1 MAGLALAVALKDALA
16 DAISVAVV
24 DPVLGRRVSNSRAS
38 AVAAGPRRML
48 ESLGC
53 WSGVEDLAQPILS
66 MNISDSRPRD
76 VVRPVFLT
84 FARESEAEP
93 FAHMVFNHHVETAL
107 ERRARDLGVDLRA
120 SRVTGFRCSSGAITI
135 DTPEEAV
142 SAALLVAAD
151 GPSSRLRHLARIPT
165 TEWEYPMAGI
175 VATIGHEFDHHGCAR
190 EHFLPEGPFAV
201 LPLTGRQSSIV
212 WTTGREEA
220 RRLVADPAF
229 FASELERRFD
239 RDLGTI
245 EVLDQPRAWP
255 LIMRIARRF
264 LSDRLALVGDAA
276 HVVHPLAGQGI
287 NLGFRDV
294 AVLAEAIVVQARLG
308 LDLGDDAVLDD
319 YERSRR
325 FDAVSSAAA
334 MDGMNRLFASDAAPL
349 RLIRD
354 IGLGLVDRFPAAKR
368 TLIAEASGLL
378 GSTPRLFRGELL

>member
-1 MAGLALAVALKDALA
+1 MAGLALAVALKDTLG

-24 DPVLGRRVSNSRAS
+24 DPVLGHRSRSSRAS

-48 ESLGC
+48 ESLGA
-53 WSGVEDLAQPILS
+53 WLDVEDVAQPILS
-66 MNISDSRPRD
+66 MNISDSRPID

-84 FARESEAEP
+84 FSRDADTEP
-93 FAHMVFNHHVETAL
+93 FAHMVFNSDVETAL
-107 ERRARDLGVDLRA
+107 EKRARDLGVDLRA
-120 SRVTGFRCSSGAITI
+120 TCVTGFRCSPGAITI
-135 DTPEEAV
+135 DTPEEAI

-175 VATIGHEFDHHGCAR
+175 VATIGHEFDHDGCAR

-201 LPLTGRQSSIV
+201 LPLTGRRSSIV
-212 WTTGREEA
+212 WTTGRDEA

-239 RDLGTI
+239 RDLGKI

-255 LIMRIARRF
+255 LTMRVARR
-264 LSDRLALVGDAA
+264 LRSDRLALVGDAA

-294 AVLAEAIVVQARLG
+294 AVLAEAIVDQMRLG
-308 LDLGDDAVLDD
+308 LDIGDDTVLEH

-325 FDAVSSAAA
+325 FDAIASAAA
-334 MDGMNRLFASDAAPL
+334 MDGMNRLFSSDAAPL
-349 RLIRD
+349 RLLRD
-354 IGLGLVDRFPAAKR
+354 IGLGLVDRFPAVKR
-368 TLIAEASGLL
+368 SLIAEASGLL